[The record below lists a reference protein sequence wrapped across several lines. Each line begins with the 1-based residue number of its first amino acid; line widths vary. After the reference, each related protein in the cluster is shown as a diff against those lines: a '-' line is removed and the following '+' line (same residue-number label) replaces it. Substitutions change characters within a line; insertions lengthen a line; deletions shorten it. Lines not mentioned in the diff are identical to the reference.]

1 MTSRPNE
8 VFGSLIF
15 DAGDVTAMKRK
26 IGKINT
32 QNQYINDKGYTNTL
46 VGTIVG
52 QKFKL
57 DVLQAAQY
65 CKNIGTGCATDI
77 SGVFVTK
84 ALNVPADTQE
94 LFGSKDGDPTYTN
107 TSMRAAEG
115 IGNL

>member
-32 QNQYINDKGYTNTL
+32 LSQYVDKGYTNTL

-65 CKNIGTGCATDI
+65 CKNIGTGCPTIGAQP
-77 SGVFVTK
+77 
-84 ALNVPADTQE
+84 LNVPADTQE